1 MKTCQVF
8 SLLYCEVS
16 TIFQNALP
24 QICFFKKNIKTQSWF
39 TLQFVIST
47 CTDNSYHVILV
58 LDFNILK
65 FSLQVKKSEIKL
77 GPNYQ
82 SEDPDY
88 AVWVPPG
95 SKILHPLSIH
105 QKFQMVSQVFLHVH

>member
-1 MKTCQVF
+1 M
-8 SLLYCEVS
+8 
-16 TIFQNALP
+16 
-24 QICFFKKNIKTQSWF
+24 
-39 TLQFVIST
+39 
-47 CTDNSYHVILV
+47 

-95 SKILHPLSIH
+95 SKILHPISIH
-105 QKFQMVSQVFLHVH
+105 QKFKWFPKSSYMYIKFNLQLPNSYWFFFFKIMKYWKHDVPFF

>member
-1 MKTCQVF
+1 M
-8 SLLYCEVS
+8 
-16 TIFQNALP
+16 
-24 QICFFKKNIKTQSWF
+24 
-39 TLQFVIST
+39 
-47 CTDNSYHVILV
+47 

-95 SKILHPLSIH
+95 SKILHPISIN
-105 QKFQMVSQVFLHVH
+105 QKFKWFPKSSYMYIKFNLQLPHNYWGFFFKIMKCWKHDVPFFLTGTFNLTFVFKMTVHVSCF

>member
-1 MKTCQVF
+1 M
-8 SLLYCEVS
+8 
-16 TIFQNALP
+16 
-24 QICFFKKNIKTQSWF
+24 
-39 TLQFVIST
+39 
-47 CTDNSYHVILV
+47 

-95 SKILHPLSIH
+95 SKIFHPII
-105 QKFQMVSQVFLHVH
+105 QMVSQVFLHVH

>member
-1 MKTCQVF
+1 M
-8 SLLYCEVS
+8 
-16 TIFQNALP
+16 
-24 QICFFKKNIKTQSWF
+24 
-39 TLQFVIST
+39 
-47 CTDNSYHVILV
+47 

-95 SKILHPLSIH
+95 SKIFHPISIH
-105 QKFQMVSQVFLHVH
+105 QKFKWFPKSSYMYIKFYLQLPNNYWVFFLIMKYWKHDVPFFLKRNIAVNLCF